1 MHAFSHF
8 YVVIKISVLSYLN
21 EMVIEENS
29 LKDEKLPRE
38 KYLKIYRLNQQ
49 MQSLD
54 STNFTSIGCFVR
66 ELQLICDVPS
76 SCLRKCQIF

>member
-8 YVVIKISVLSYLN
+8 YVVIQISLSYLN

-54 STNFTSIGCFVR
+54 FTNFTSIGCFV
-66 ELQLICDVPS
+66 
-76 SCLRKCQIF
+76 